1 MAGPIPM
8 GPFTMPMYREWVPK
22 QIRPWLYVLMA
33 LMFQLSGCIYLGA
46 ASQITGTTGLMR
58 DDVMFIG
65 LCSVVGVNMPFPFLF
80 RFKFRFANRQLLLT
94 SALVIAA
101 CNLLALV
108 LTNGQCSMVNGQ
120 WKIIPLAV
128 LSFLAGFFKLC
139 GTFECMSNIQLWMAP
154 GRDFKIFFPLLYI
167 IVVGDIFMQSWLAG
181 VVTYHYS
188 WQMMNWLVI
197 GLMLLVVLIVYALT
211 KNFRFMKPMPLISID
226 WLGCLLWSFCIL
238 ELVWLFNYGE
248 YYNWID
254 GVQWR
259 HGVVMFI
266 VTLVLAIER
275 ARHIR
280 HPYID
285 LAAFRYK
292 TLLPLLGLFVI
303 TEWLDST
310 PKVLQNPL
318 TSSVLHWGWMTTN
331 VLQLVGWIGNALGC
345 LFTMFWM
352 KRLNLKYTSLL
363 TVGGICM
370 VAYQI
375 MMYFYVSPT
384 LNLERLYLP
393 TLLRAFGF
401 AIYFTAL
408 TIYLEEL
415 MPFQHFFMGLTIAGI
430 IRNGPVAS
438 LMGGVYSYSMRHQ
451 VAENLS
457 RGIGLDPTQALLVSI
472 KQLYGIT
479 CILGVAFVLILLLWN
494 VQPVRST
501 MKKMPSWHKVA
512 HMVKNYNWAKLT

>member
-8 GPFTMPMYREWVPK
+8 GPFAMPMYREWVPK
-22 QIRPWLYVLMA
+22 SIRPWIYVLMA
-33 LMFQLSGCIYLGA
+33 VMFQLSGCIYLGA
-46 ASQITGTTGLMR
+46 ASQITGTTGVMR

-65 LCSVVGVNMPFPFLF
+65 LCNVVGVNMPFPFLF
-80 RFKFRFANRQLLLT
+80 RYKFRFTNKHLLMT
-94 SALVIAA
+94 SALVIAG
-101 CNLLALV
+101 CNLLTLV
-108 LTNGQCSMVNGQ
+108 ICNSQLSILNSQL
-120 WKIIPLAV
+120 KLIPLCV
-128 LSFLAGFFKLC
+128 LSSLAGYFKLC

-167 IVVGDIFMQSWLAG
+167 IVIGDIFLQSWVAG
-181 VVTYHYS
+181 VVTYYYS

-197 GLMLLVVLIVYALT
+197 GLMLLIVFIVFTLT
-211 KNFRFMKPMPLISID
+211 KPFRFMKPIPLISID
-226 WLGCLLWSFCIL
+226 WLGCILWSLCIL

-248 YYNWID
+248 YYNWIE
-254 GVQWR
+254 GLQWR
-259 HGVVMFI
+259 YGVVMFF
-266 VTLVLAIER
+266 VTLFLTIGR

-280 HPYID
+280 HPYIEM
-285 LAAFRYK
+285 AAFRYK
-292 TLLPLLGLFVI
+292 NLLPLLVLFVI

-310 PKVLQNPL
+310 PKVLQNTL
-318 TSSVLHWGWMTTN
+318 ASGVLHWGWMTTN

-345 LFTMFWM
+345 LFTLFWM
-352 KRLNLKYTSLL
+352 KQLKKKYTSLL
-363 TVGGICM
+363 TIGGMCM
-370 VAYQI
+370 VAYQV

-393 TLLRAFGF
+393 TLLRAIGF

-415 MPFQHFFMGLTIAGI
+415 MPFQHFFMGLTICGI
-430 IRNGPVAS
+430 IRNGPVGS
-438 LMGGVYSYSMRHQ
+438 LMGGVYGYSMRHQ

-457 RGIGLDPTQALLVSI
+457 RGIGLDPMQALMVSI

-479 CILGVAFVLILLLWN
+479 CLIGIAFELILLLWH

-501 MKKMPSWHKVA
+501 MKRMKSFHKL
-512 HMVKNYNWAKLT
+512 AKQIIRQHE

>member
-46 ASQITGTTGLMR
+46 VSQITGTTGLMR

-80 RFKFRFANRQLLLT
+80 RYKFRFTNRQLLLT

-108 LTNGQCSMVNGQ
+108 VCWRGFV
-120 WKIIPLAV
+120 IPDLRLPILCI

-181 VVTYHYS
+181 VVTFHYN
-188 WQMMNWLVI
+188 WQMMNWLVT
-197 GLMLLVVLIVYALT
+197 GLMLLVVLIVYTLT

-226 WLGCLLWSFCIL
+226 WLGCLLWSLCIL

-248 YYNWID
+248 YYNWTD
-254 GVQWR
+254 GVEWR
-259 HGVVMFI
+259 HGVVMFV
-266 VTLVLAIER
+266 VTLVFTIER

-285 LAAFRYK
+285 MAAFRYK
-292 TLLPLLGLFVI
+292 TLLPLLGMFVI

-310 PKVLQNPL
+310 PKVLQNTL
-318 TSSVLHWGWMTTN
+318 TGGVLHWGWMTTN
-331 VLQLVGWIGNALGC
+331 VLQLVGWIGNAMGC
-345 LFTMFWM
+345 LFTLFWM
-352 KRLNLKYTSLL
+352 KHLKLKYTSLL
-363 TVGGICM
+363 TVGGLCM
-370 VAYQI
+370 VAYQL

-430 IRNGPVAS
+430 IRNGPVSA

-479 CILGVAFVLILLLWN
+479 CLLGVAFVLILLLWN

-512 HMVKNYNWAKLT
+512 HTMKDYLCGR